1 MARSTY
7 YYWLKRLKFQD
18 KYECEKREV
27 KAIFEESHGRYG
39 YRRITAE
46 MHRRGYPLNHK
57 TIRKLMLMI
66 GIKCLIRKKKYRS
79 YKGEVG
85 LVADNVLKR
94 NFTASSPLCKLATD
108 VTQIEIKGR
117 KCFLSPVIDLF
128 NGEILSYA
136 VSFSPDLKL
145 TKAMMDRLFES
156 VRKFNDGA
164 IMHSDQGW
172 QYQHV
177 YFRNI
182 LNEKGI
188 IQSMS
193 RKGNCLD
200 NSVIE
205 SFFGIMKSELL
216 YPNEFDS
223 VENFIEE
230 LDKYIVW
237 YNDKRIKLKLGGMS
251 PVEYRKISN
260 KSINNLSNF

>member
-1 MARSTY
+1 
-7 YYWLKRLKFQD
+7 
-18 KYECEKREV
+18 
-27 KAIFEESHGRYG
+27 
-39 YRRITAE
+39 
-46 MHRRGYPLNHK
+46 
-57 TIRKLMLMI
+57 MLMI

-136 VSFSPDLKL
+136 VSYSPDLKL
-145 TKAMMDRLFES
+145 IKAMMDRLFES